1 MASYKWPPKLDK
13 ELSYESWRKDIE
25 IWSKITDLSK
35 KKQAL
40 AIHLSLDGRARV
52 ATSEIE
58 VRDLKADN
66 GVEVLLGKLDGLFL
80 VDEGRRQFTAFQDL
94 YNLRR
99 QGDGNVREFVAEFEH
114 TYFKFTKQGMTLP
127 DSALAFMLLASCNLS
142 DNEQQLVMSAISDV
156 SLKNMKGALSRIF
169 HGEISVQSSGQIH
182 KTVMGDVKSEPV
194 LLGGGCDDYDADSG
208 TNKSLFVRGSQR
220 GRVRSS
226 GRGYRPRGPRSVPR
240 GVGRRQNPLGPD
252 GRITRCVVCDSRF
265 HWARECPNAYENMEN
280 YGCSFAEGD
289 NDTAG
294 TSNAVNF
301 SLFVG
306 YANCEHENKLSK
318 LVEEAK
324 YCAVLDSGVQL
335 QYVGLSGWRSF

>member
-1 MASYKWPPKLDK
+1 MASYKWPPKIDK

-25 IWSKITDLSK
+25 IWSKLTDLSK

-40 AIHLSLDGRARV
+40 AIHLSLDGRAKV

-58 VRDLKADN
+58 VRDLEADN
-66 GVEVLLGKLDGLFL
+66 GLGKLDDLFL

-127 DSALAFMLLASCNLS
+127 DSVLAFMLLASCNLS

-169 HGEISVQSSGQIH
+169 HVQSSGQIH

-194 LLGGGCDDYDADSG
+194 LLGGGCDD
-208 TNKSLFVRGSQR
+208 
-220 GRVRSS
+220 
-226 GRGYRPRGPRSVPR
+226 
-240 GVGRRQNPLGPD
+240 
-252 GRITRCVVCDSRF
+252 
-265 HWARECPNAYENMEN
+265 
-280 YGCSFAEGD
+280 
-289 NDTAG
+289 
-294 TSNAVNF
+294 
-301 SLFVG
+301 
-306 YANCEHENKLSK
+306 
-318 LVEEAK
+318 
-324 YCAVLDSGVQL
+324 
-335 QYVGLSGWRSF
+335 